1 MSRVDRSDTEGD
13 VDKKGGAPMTERQG
27 PVLEEVRL
35 AVYGHFVVRQRAPSV
50 EEVSK
55 RTGRPDAEVSSA
67 FRELAEAHVL
77 VLRPGTDEV
86 RMAMPFSAVPTG
98 FTVRVGER
106 SWWANCAWDALGV
119 LAALDAD
126 GEVVADDPSGGEDL
140 RVRVEDRKLDPPAE
154 GVVHFAVP
162 AARWWEDIGFT

>member
-1 MSRVDRSDTEGD
+1 
-13 VDKKGGAPMTERQG
+13 MTERRD
-27 PVLEEVRL
+27 PAPEEEVRL
-35 AVYGHFVVRQRAPSV
+35 AVYDHLVARQRAPSV
-50 EEVSK
+50 EEVSEQ
-55 RTGRPDAEVSSA
+55 TGRPVAEVSSVL
-67 FRELAEAHVL
+67 RKLAEAHVL

-119 LAALDAD
+119 LAALDAE
-126 GEVVADDPSGGEDL
+126 GEIVADDPSGSEDL
-140 RVRVEDRKLDPPAE
+140 LVRIEDGKPDGMAE
-154 GVVHFAVP
+154 GMVHFAVP

>member
-1 MSRVDRSDTEGD
+1 
-13 VDKKGGAPMTERQG
+13 MTERQA
-27 PVLEEVRL
+27 PAPEEEVRL
-35 AVYGHFVVRQRAPSV
+35 AVYDHFVARQQAPSV
-50 EEVSK
+50 QEVSE
-55 RTGRPDAEVSSA
+55 RTGHSAVEVSSV
-67 FRELAEAHVL
+67 FRRLAEAHVL

-86 RMAMPFSAVPTG
+86 WMAMPFSAVPTG
-98 FTVRVGER
+98 FTVRIGER

-126 GEVVADDPSGGEDL
+126 GEVVADDPLGGEEL
-140 RVRVEDRKLDPPAE
+140 HVRVEDGKPSGPAE

>member
-1 MSRVDRSDTEGD
+1 
-13 VDKKGGAPMTERQG
+13 MTERQG
-27 PVLEEVRL
+27 LVPEEEVRL
-35 AVYGHFVVRQRAPSV
+35 AVYDHFVAQQRAPSV
-50 EEVSK
+50 EQVAE
-55 RTGRPDAEVSSA
+55 RTGHPVAEVSSV
-67 FRELAEAHVL
+67 FRGLAEAHVL

-86 RMAMPFSAVPTG
+86 WMAMPFSAVPTG
-98 FTVRVGER
+98 FTVRVGQR
-106 SWWANCAWDALGV
+106 SWWANCAWDALGI

-140 RVRVEDRKLDPPAE
+140 RVRVEDGKLAGPAT

>member
-1 MSRVDRSDTEGD
+1 
-13 VDKKGGAPMTERQG
+13 MTERQG
-27 PVLEEVRL
+27 LAPEEEVRL
-35 AVYGHFVVRQRAPSV
+35 AVYDHLVAWQQAPSV
-50 EEVSK
+50 EEVSE
-55 RTGRPDAEVSSA
+55 RTGRPAAEVSSM
-67 FRELAEAHVL
+67 FRGLTEAHVL

-86 RMAMPFSAVPTG
+86 WMAMPFSAVPTG

-106 SWWANCAWDALGV
+106 SWWANCAWDALGI

-126 GEVVADDPSGGEDL
+126 GEIVADDPSGGEDL
-140 RVRVEDRKLDPPAE
+140 RVRVEGGKPAGPAE

>member
-1 MSRVDRSDTEGD
+1 
-13 VDKKGGAPMTERQG
+13 MTERQD
-27 PVLEEVRL
+27 PAPEEEVRL
-35 AVYGHFVVRQRAPSV
+35 AVYDHFVVRQQAPSV
-50 EEVSK
+50 EEVSE
-55 RTGRPDAEVSSA
+55 RTGRPAAEVSSV
-67 FRELAEAHVL
+67 FRGLAEVHVL

-86 RMAMPFSAVPTG
+86 WMAMPFSAVPTG

-126 GEVVADDPSGGEDL
+126 GEVVADNPLGDEDL
-140 RVRVEDRKLDPPAE
+140 RVRVDDGKLTGPMK

>member
-1 MSRVDRSDTEGD
+1 
-13 VDKKGGAPMTERQG
+13 MTERQG
-27 PVLEEVRL
+27 PAPEEEVRL
-35 AVYGHFVVRQRAPSV
+35 AIYEHFVARQRAPSV
-50 EEVSK
+50 EEVSE
-55 RTGRPDAEVSSA
+55 RTGRPAAEVSSV
-67 FRELAEAHVL
+67 FRGLAEAHVL

-86 RMAMPFSAVPTG
+86 WMAMPFSAVPTG
-98 FTVRVGER
+98 FTVRVGES

-126 GEVVADDPSGGEDL
+126 GEVVADDPSGGEHL
-140 RVRVEDRKLDPPAE
+140 RVRVKDGKLADGAE